1 MGEPVPNHLKRT
13 QAKKTGRTDLLLKL
27 GCVLLS
33 GMLVCGGSETS
44 AYARTKEE
52 ARRVQAAKVK
62 EALQMLGSG
71 EEVRVR
77 VVLFDKAYHE
87 GYVSALGEE
96 QFVVA
101 NGETG
106 VELPLGYDEVKRLK
120 ATNASTGVELSVPKE
135 MPKAL
140 RVTTRIATLGMAGR
154 RGTGSTNNGFLS
166 TPAIVI
172 LAVLAVGLILI
183 GVELKKS

>member
-1 MGEPVPNHLKRT
+1 MGEPVPNHLQRSKSSE
-13 QAKKTGRTDLLLKL
+13 TGRTDLLLRF

-33 GMLVCGGSETS
+33 AMLVCGGSETS
-44 AYARTKEE
+44 ACARTKEQ
-52 ARRVQAAKVK
+52 ARRDQAAKVK

-71 EEVRVR
+71 EAVRVR

-87 GYVSALGEE
+87 GYVSAVDEE
-96 QFVVA
+96 RFVVA
-101 NGETG
+101 NSETG
-106 VELPLGYDEVKRLK
+106 VELPVGYDEVKRLK
-120 ATNASTGVELSVPKE
+120 ATNASTGAEWSVPKE

-140 RVTTRIATLGMAGR
+140 RVTTRIATLGIAGQR
-154 RGTGSTNNGFLS
+154 DRGTNNGFLS

-172 LAVLAVGLILI
+172 LAVLAVGLILV